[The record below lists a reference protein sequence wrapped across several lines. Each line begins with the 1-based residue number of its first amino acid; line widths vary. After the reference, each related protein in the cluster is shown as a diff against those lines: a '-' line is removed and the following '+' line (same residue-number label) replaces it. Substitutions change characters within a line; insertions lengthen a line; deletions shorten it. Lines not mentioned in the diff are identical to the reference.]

1 MNDLTQH
8 VALSLNRHSARQAL
22 SRSKLMEHEL
32 RRARPPRRG
41 ERKRRG

>member
-8 VALSLNRHSARQAL
+8 LALRMARHSTKRAL
-22 SRSKLMEHEL
+22 SRSHVTEHEL

-41 ERKRRG
+41 ARKRRG